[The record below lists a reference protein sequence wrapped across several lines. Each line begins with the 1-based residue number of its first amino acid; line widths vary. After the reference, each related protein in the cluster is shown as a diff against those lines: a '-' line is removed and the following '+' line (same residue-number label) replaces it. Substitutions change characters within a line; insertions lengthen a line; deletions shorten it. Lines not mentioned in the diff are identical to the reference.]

1 MKFEELANTRHAVR
15 KYLATPID
23 SELIKK
29 LLDVARKAPS
39 AVNFQPF
46 KVFVVSSND
55 KLEALKNCYHRD
67 WINSAPVII
76 VVVAQYRMGW
86 KRALDG
92 KNYAE
97 IDAAIFI
104 DHLMLQAA
112 EMGLGTCWVG
122 NFDVAE
128 LNRVLEL
135 KSDEEAVGMFPIGF
149 PADDTIPVKKRKGLD
164 EFVVWM

>member
-15 KYLATPID
+15 KYLASPID
-23 SELIKK
+23 SELIEK

-55 KLEALKNCYHRD
+55 KLEAVKKCYHRE

-76 VVVAQYRMGW
+76 VVVAQYEMGW

-92 KNYAE
+92 KNYAD

-104 DHLMLQAA
+104 DHLMLQAT

-122 NFDVAE
+122 NFDVEE
-128 LNRVLEL
+128 LSRVLQL
-135 KSDEEAVGMFPIGF
+135 KKDEKAVGMFPVGF
-149 PADDTIPVKKRKGLD
+149 PADDTVPVKKRKGLD
-164 EFVVWM
+164 EFVVWV